1 MDKNNPVEKVW
12 KAAARVVAIAVYTI
26 LHIKGTAAGWKD
38 GLPQAVFLVSLLIA
52 TFLFVMAVVLEMKNP
67 VSQYSYE
74 RGRWKYAL
82 QWLSLAIAAQ
92 GVAWRLGAQS
102 ILTTQAAEGN
112 FTLKSCAFLCAGYLF
127 AAVCATLIVQ
137 AGANIIAAI
146 SAPAPNSKQMK
157 QLRRSVRR

>member
-12 KAAARVVAIAVYTI
+12 KAATRVVAIALYTF
-26 LHIKGTAAGWKD
+26 LHSKGMAAGWNE
-38 GLPQAVFLVSLLIA
+38 GLPQTIFLVSLLIA
-52 TFLFVMAVVLEMKNP
+52 AFLFVMAVFLEMKNP
-67 VSQYSYE
+67 VNQYSYE

-102 ILTTQAAEGN
+102 ILTTQAAKGS
-112 FTLKSCAFLCAGYLF
+112 FTLKSCVFLCVGYLF
-127 AAVCATLIVQ
+127 VSVCATLIVR
-137 AGANIIAAI
+137 AGANIVAAA